1 MANGIRPYD
10 MRRKLPQD
18 QKLASCLMHRR
29 GVSIALWGFADSDIA
44 AEDWSLDVFPN
55 CYRNRELTLIQ
66 IESRASL
73 KVHAG
78 EGVRKND
85 AEVPVNAFNSICPS
99 TLNRVEDAWGP
110 KYLLR
115 KTNWFAGSACAERG
129 LDTSQGGDDGI
140 GTKKSVKR
148 KQGLDVSVLRA
159 RGRIRKEWYIRQS
172 Q

>member
-44 AEDWSLDVFPN
+44 AEDGSLDVFPN
-55 CYRNRELTLIQ
+55 CYRNSELTL

-78 EGVRKND
+78 EGVRNSGPGIGKND
-85 AEVPVNAFNSICPS
+85 AEIPVNAFNSVCPS

-110 KYLLR
+110 KYL

-129 LDTSQGGDDGI
+129 LDTSQGGDDGHWD
-140 GTKKSVKR
+140 KEKCEEK
-148 KQGLDVSVLRA
+148 A
-159 RGRIRKEWYIRQS
+159 RS
-172 Q
+172 